1 MAFQCQKWYD
11 LSMEK
16 EVAAFVSVLLHSSTV
31 THFMHWA
38 TDSYAKHQALGEY
51 YDAIIE
57 LVDEYAEA
65 FMGKYGQLKTFPE
78 DFHLSEEPVDYLNSI
93 KDFIEQSREHLPK
106 DTELMNLVDEIAD
119 QVNSTLYK
127 LRFLS

>member
-1 MAFQCQKWYD
+1 MVCHCQKWYD
-11 LSMEK
+11 VNMEK

-51 YDAIIE
+51 YDEIID

-78 DFHLSEEPVDYLNSI
+78 DFHLAEEPVEYLSSI
-93 KDFIEQSREHLPK
+93 KDFIEESREHLPQ

>member
-1 MAFQCQKWYD
+1 MQDMATFA
-11 LSMEK
+11 LT
-16 EVAAFVSVLLHSSTV
+16 LLHSGTNA
-31 THFMHWA
+31 HLLHLQ
-38 TDSYAKHQALGEY
+38 TDSFAKHEALGEY
-51 YDAIIE
+51 YDEIID

-78 DFHLSEEPVDYLNSI
+78 DFHLSEEPVEYLNSI
-93 KDFIEQSREHLPK
+93 KDFIEQSREHLPQ

-119 QVNSTLYK
+119 LVNTTLYK